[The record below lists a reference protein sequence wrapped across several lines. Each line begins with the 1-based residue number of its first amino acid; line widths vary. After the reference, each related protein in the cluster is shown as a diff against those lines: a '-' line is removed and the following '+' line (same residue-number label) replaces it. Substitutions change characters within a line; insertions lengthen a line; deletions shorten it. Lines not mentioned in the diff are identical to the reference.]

1 MSSKLKARF
10 AQLGPVRAVGRV
22 GSGSPVDLALRP
34 ARNPA
39 SVRTVEATRALAKRG
54 LTLLRA
60 KRTIE
65 AMVGTGETVVH
76 LPAVDSVAILAVEL
90 KTAGILA
97 ARVGASAVDVKSL
110 RLALG
115 LTQEQFALRF
125 GLDVDAVQNWE
136 QGRCQPDRA
145 SAAYLRAIAANPAQV
160 ASAQEEAL

>member
-1 MSSKLKARF
+1 MSSRLKARF

-22 GSGSPVDLALRP
+22 RSGLPVDLALRP
-34 ARNPA
+34 ALDPA
-39 SVRTVEATRALAKRG
+39 RVKTVEATRALAKRG

-65 AMVGTGETVVH
+65 AMVITGETVVH
-76 LPAVDSVAILAVEL
+76 LPTVDSIAILAGEL
-90 KTAGILA
+90 KSAGILA

-160 ASAQEEAL
+160 ARAQEEAL

>member
-1 MSSKLKARF
+1 MSSRLKARF
-10 AQLGPVRAVGRV
+10 AQLGPIRAINRVR
-22 GSGSPVDLALRP
+22 SGFPVDLALRP
-34 ARNPA
+34 ARDPA
-39 SVRTVEATRALAKRG
+39 RVRAVEATRSLARRG

-60 KRTIE
+60 KRTVE
-65 AMVGTGETVVH
+65 AMVGSGEAVVH
-76 LPAVDSVAILAVEL
+76 LPSVESIAALAGEL
-90 KTAGILA
+90 KSAGIA
-97 ARVGASAVDVKSL
+97 ATRVGASAVDVKSI
-110 RLALG
+110 RSALG